1 MKQREPILNIPE
13 KSVVALIVPLL
24 VIHFLASMPAIRTI
38 LYEYFLLVPMEITAA
53 DVTPFRQIIS
63 LLGHGFLHGSLGHV
77 LMNSAMILIFGIIT
91 VRSIRA
97 LKPAGADLR
106 FWLIFLLG
114 VIGGGIAQWG
124 VWAATN
130 TDVAAALGASG
141 GASALFATAGWAIG
155 GRDRL
160 IGYGLGWVLLNIGMV
175 LAEPLIGPISWAAHI
190 GGFVIGAWL
199 APYWVK
205 PSSASGTS
213 ILR

>member
-13 KSVVALIVPLL
+13 KSVVALVVPLIA
-24 VIHFLASMPAIRTI
+24 IHFLAELPGMKEI
-38 LYEYFLLVPMEITAA
+38 LREYFLLIPMETTIFNVSPLRQTA
-53 DVTPFRQIIS
+53 S
-63 LLGHGFLHGSLGHV
+63 LLGHGFLHGDLGHV

-91 VRSIRA
+91 LRSIKA
-97 LKPAGADLR
+97 LKPSGADLR

-114 VIGGGIAQWG
+114 VIGGGLAQWAA
-124 VWAATN
+124 WAFTN
-130 TDVAAALGASG
+130 TELASALGASG

-155 GRDRL
+155 GQKRL

-175 LAEPLIGPISWAAHI
+175 LAESLIGPISWAAHI
-190 GGFVIGAWL
+190 GGFVIGALL